1 MNHSLDD
8 GDASQGRRVFPGGST
23 RLEGIFRPIL
33 SRVVSLVFALAVL
46 FDIGVALGSVSPL
59 WQELGGSA
67 HGDGVS
73 QTSNPRAAFEARVA
87 VGADGRPVVVYT
99 EYPDVSAVQGA
110 IMVKRWT
117 GSAWELLSGPAGI
130 ALGYEP
136 RVRVA
141 ADGAIYVAWLASD
154 ANGNTQIRLR
164 VRTTGPGFHELGGSD
179 SPGGISGANAGI
191 TSPYSLALDTA
202 GRPLVAFPGVAQ
214 TGVVNAPA
222 TPAIV
227 QGTTQVYLRRWTG
240 SAWEFVGSG
249 FNGGGASRAVS
260 FKGAVGN
267 VLHDADMPSLT
278 VDSSGAPVVA
288 FAYYTTINGVAVGN
302 TDIFVTRWN
311 GSAWTAVGPAIPA
324 ADTVAGRGGAAG
336 VSNSGDGSFNPSLA
350 AAPAGRLA
358 LAWDEDRP
366 TGEIYVRVRVWSGTG
381 WSEMGGFATD
391 SGFNQPGTMNL
402 EPSIAFGGDGR
413 PIVAWTAQA
422 DFGSPSQI
430 FVRRWNGTSAWD
442 EVGFHSASEGG
453 ISDATIAAFGA
464 SLALTPAGTIG
475 TPTVAWQSIQDE
487 GDGQAFLRQLFSGA
501 TVPLTVRVTGSGT
514 VTSDPASLQCATGSC
529 VTHLPAGTA
538 VTLVPQ
544 AAPGWT
550 FTGWSGDCGGVAPC
564 TVNLTT
570 SRRVSANFGTP
581 RRLTL
586 TVATPAGTG
595 GQGAVASID
604 GPGGACPLGGG
615 HPCMADV
622 LTGSQVVLTA
632 TPAPGNRFLSWS
644 GGPCHGRT
652 TGSCAFTVPT
662 IGNLSITA
670 LFRGSTLVSVGKG
683 GNGTGTISY
692 GAAIA
697 CGGRCAASIFTGIVV
712 TLTPTPATG
721 SVFKGWSGDRCPL
734 ILSNGACR
742 FTASGLS
749 KSLTATFQLLPPGTR
764 VPSHEVVLNVP
775 PALCDANGGTLK
787 ELPTTDGT
795 AYLCVRTLVP

>member
-1 MNHSLDD
+1 
-8 GDASQGRRVFPGGST
+8 
-23 RLEGIFRPIL
+23 LEGIFRLIR
-33 SRVVSLVFALAVL
+33 SRVVSLVLALVVL
-46 FDIGVALGSVSPL
+46 LDIGVAMGSVNPL
-59 WQELGGSA
+59 WQELDGSA

-73 QTSNPRAAFEARVA
+73 QTPNPKAAFEARVA
-87 VGADGRPVVVYT
+87 VGADDRPVVVYT
-99 EYPDVSAVQGA
+99 EYPDMSAVQGA

-117 GSAWELLSGPAGI
+117 GSAWELLSGPTGI
-130 ALGYEP
+130 GLGYEP

-141 ADGAIYVAWLASD
+141 ADGAIYVAWLAND

-164 VRTTGPGFHELGGSD
+164 VRTTGPGFHDLGGSD
-179 SPGGISGANAGI
+179 SPGGVSGANAGI
-191 TSPYSLALDTA
+191 AAPYSLALDTA

-214 TGVVNAPA
+214 TGIVNAPT

-227 QGTTQVYLRRWTG
+227 HGTTQVYVRRWTG

-288 FAYYTTINGVAVGN
+288 FAYYTTINGDAVGN

-311 GSAWTAVGPAIPA
+311 GSAWTAVGPAVPA

-336 VSNSGDGSFNPSLA
+336 VSNSSDGSFNPSLA
-350 AAPAGRLA
+350 AAATGRLV
-358 LAWDEDRP
+358 LAWDEDQP
-366 TGEIYVRVRVWSGTG
+366 TGEIYVRVRVWSGTTS
-381 WSEMGGFATD
+381 WSEMGGSATG

-402 EPSIAFGGDGR
+402 EPSIAFDGDGR
-413 PIVAWTAQA
+413 PIVAWTAQT
-422 DFGSPSQI
+422 DFASPSQI

-442 EVGFHSASEGG
+442 EIGFHSASEGG

-464 SLALTPAGTIG
+464 SLAPTPSGTVRA
-475 TPTVAWQSIQDE
+475 PTVAWQSIQDE

-514 VTSDPASLQCATGSC
+514 VTSDPASLQCAAGSC
-529 VTHLPAGTA
+529 VTNLPGGTA

-550 FTGWSGDCGGVAPC
+550 FTGWSGSCSGVDPC

-570 SRRVSANFGTP
+570 PRRVSANFGTP

-586 TVATPAGTG
+586 TVATPPGTG
-595 GQGAVASID
+595 GQGAVASIE

-615 HPCMADV
+615 SPCTADV
-622 LTGSQVVLTA
+622 LTGSLVVLKA
-632 TPAPGNRFLSWS
+632 TPAQGNRFLSWS

-652 TGSCAFTVPT
+652 TSSCAFTVPT
-662 IGNLSITA
+662 AGNLSITA
-670 LFRGSTLVSVGKG
+670 LFRGITLVSVGKL
-683 GNGTGTISY
+683 GNGTGMISY
-692 GAAIA
+692 GDAIA

-721 SVFKGWSGDRCPL
+721 SIFTGWSGGVCPL
-734 ILSNGACR
+734 VLSNGACR
-742 FTASGLS
+742 FTASGPS
-749 KSLTATFQLLPPGTR
+749 KSLTATFQLLPPGR
-764 VPSHEVVLNVP
+764 RIPSQEVVLDVP
-775 PALCDANGGTLK
+775 PALCGVSGGTLR
-787 ELPTTDGT
+787 EVPSGDSTG
-795 AYLCVRTLVP
+795 YLCVRTLAP